1 MNPSPASVFQHVF
14 SRPREKG
21 WRTCGFSLSI
31 FFLLKFLFLIPI
43 DLENELMVTGRE
55 GKGEKDR
62 LGVRD

>member
-1 MNPSPASVFQHVF
+1 MWIFLKHF
-14 SRPREKG
+14 
-21 WRTCGFSLSI
+21 